1 MHLVA
6 SRKHRLVERGDIL
19 CGRHSF
25 QDRICD
31 YGSRIVAHHAAAVAR
46 RGPFGQEAALAV
58 GVGQPGLNLG
68 VDRRVDQV
76 QQREQTP
83 ERIPETR
90 VGIHIAR
97 QHLAVIGAVMHRIAF
112 GVDLVEFA
120 REQGRAVEARIE
132 GPVLLF
138 GAARDLDPPQHLV
151 PALLR
156 TGFHRLEIGIAD
168 LGFEVAQSLLSG
180 DERRGHARRHLLAAA
195 GGEIDRRKGMF
206 AFGLETFQF
215 VLSVEY
221 PKAAERLVEAD
232 DEPVA
237 EIVGHAAA
245 VARGVSYDGAAV
257 GHDFDLRPAVE
268 GVDHHARFV
277 RLGKG
282 EAQHG
287 GAIRRS
293 HFGHDIVVGQIDQVI
308 IGLRRL
314 RLVGEPA
321 LARIF
326 INLVFAAH
334 GHDGKL
340 SVIVDPR
347 RGLVRLLQAP
357 DRVRSVGVGPAV
369 AHLARLGR
377 PEVHAPRQ
385 GHGRIGVARRKRVV
399 GLCAHERRDVF
410 RRAQRNFVFRGF
422 ATAPGQSRKKQ
433 QYEVLHFFIPNYR
446 IE

>member
-1 MHLVA
+1 M
-6 SRKHRLVERGDIL
+6 
-19 CGRHSF
+19 
-25 QDRICD
+25 
-31 YGSRIVAHHAAAVAR
+31 AA
-46 RGPFGQEAALAV
+46 F
-58 GVGQPGLNLG
+58 
-68 VDRRVDQV
+68 DRRTGDFPLPI
-76 QQREQTP
+76 EQ
-83 ERIPETR
+83 
-90 VGIHIAR
+90 
-97 QHLAVIGAVMHRIAF
+97 
-112 GVDLVEFA
+112 
-120 REQGRAVEARIE
+120 
-132 GPVLLF
+132 
-138 GAARDLDPPQHLV
+138 
-151 PALLR
+151 
-156 TGFHRLEIGIAD
+156 
-168 LGFEVAQSLLSG
+168 
-180 DERRGHARRHLLAAA
+180 LAAF
-195 GGEIDRRKGMF
+195 D
-206 AFGLETFQF
+206 
-215 VLSVEY
+215 
-221 PKAAERLVEAD
+221 RLVEAD

-293 HFGHDIVVGQIDQVI
+293 HFGHDIVVGQIDRVI

-385 GHGRIGVARRKRVV
+385 GHRRIGVARRERVV
-399 GLCAHERRDVF
+399 RLRTHEC
-410 RRAQRNFVFRGF
+410 RNIFRGTRQGF
-422 ATAPGQSRKKQ
+422 IAGSCYGMRGAVPATAA
-433 QYEVLHFFIPNYR
+433 
-446 IE
+446 

>member
-1 MHLVA
+1 MTLTC
-6 SRKHRLVERGDIL
+6 E
-19 CGRHSF
+19 
-25 QDRICD
+25 
-31 YGSRIVAHHAAAVAR
+31 
-46 RGPFGQEAALAV
+46 
-58 GVGQPGLNLG
+58 
-68 VDRRVDQV
+68 
-76 QQREQTP
+76 
-83 ERIPETR
+83 
-90 VGIHIAR
+90 
-97 QHLAVIGAVMHRIAF
+97 
-112 GVDLVEFA
+112 
-120 REQGRAVEARIE
+120 
-132 GPVLLF
+132 
-138 GAARDLDPPQHLV
+138 
-151 PALLR
+151 
-156 TGFHRLEIGIAD
+156 
-168 LGFEVAQSLLSG
+168 
-180 DERRGHARRHLLAAA
+180 
-195 GGEIDRRKGMF
+195 
-206 AFGLETFQF
+206 
-215 VLSVEY
+215 
-221 PKAAERLVEAD
+221 
-232 DEPVA
+232 
-237 EIVGHAAA
+237 
-245 VARGVSYDGAAV
+245 
-257 GHDFDLRPAVE
+257 PAVE

-293 HFGHDIVVGQIDQVI
+293 HFGHDIVVGQIDRVI

-385 GHGRIGVARRKRVV
+385 GHGRIGIARRKRVV

-433 QYEVLHFFIPNYR
+433 QYEVLHFFYSKLPD
-446 IE
+446 

>member
-1 MHLVA
+1 MAVVA
-6 SRKHRLVERGDIL
+6 YAPASIGNVSVGFDVLG
-19 CGRHSF
+19 
-25 QDRICD
+25 
-31 YGSRIVAHHAAAVAR
+31 
-46 RGPFGQEAALAV
+46 AALAPIDGSLLGDRV
-58 GVGQPGLNLG
+58 EGL
-68 VDRRVDQV
+68 DIRARRC
-76 QQREQTP
+76 
-83 ERIPETR
+83 
-90 VGIHIAR
+90 
-97 QHLAVIGAVMHRIAF
+97 
-112 GVDLVEFA
+112 
-120 REQGRAVEARIE
+120 GRT
-132 GPVLLF
+132 
-138 GAARDLDPPQHLV
+138 QHLV

-168 LGFEVAQSLLSG
+168 LGFEVVQSLLSG

-293 HFGHDIVVGQIDQVI
+293 HFGHDIVVGQIE
-308 IGLRRL
+308 IGR
-314 RLVGEPA
+314 
-321 LARIF
+321 
-326 INLVFAAH
+326 AH
-334 GHDGKL
+334 
-340 SVIVDPR
+340 V
-347 RGLVRLLQAP
+347 
-357 DRVRSVGVGPAV
+357 
-369 AHLARLGR
+369 
-377 PEVHAPRQ
+377 
-385 GHGRIGVARRKRVV
+385 
-399 GLCAHERRDVF
+399 
-410 RRAQRNFVFRGF
+410 
-422 ATAPGQSRKKQ
+422 
-433 QYEVLHFFIPNYR
+433 
-446 IE
+446 